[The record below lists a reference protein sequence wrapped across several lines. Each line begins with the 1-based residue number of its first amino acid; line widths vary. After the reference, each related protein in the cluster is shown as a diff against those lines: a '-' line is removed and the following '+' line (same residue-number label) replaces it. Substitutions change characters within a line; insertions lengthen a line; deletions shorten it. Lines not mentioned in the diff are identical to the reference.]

1 MQIQDFE
8 VRVIYN
14 KTMMVKIINM
24 LKNKLLLRR
33 RARWLLLNLAV
44 IYLSIN
50 NKLPPKT
57 KLLYQYFAAHDESL
71 HIVSELDAAILYN
84 LVLKYKPKNC
94 IDLGSGLGTSA
105 AMVAHAMERNS
116 FGRVKSFE
124 QLEWM
129 ADEAKKI
136 IDYKKIPRVS
146 IKQAECVVEKYFG
159 QDFACYEYEYDEQ
172 VDMVIVDGPFHLSN
186 IKKPKSHYEKILPN
200 GDLFRLLPYLN
211 KGAIVFVDARLSS
224 VAAYR
229 KYLRKDF
236 IFSQSRVGYTLMKYK
251 G

>member
-8 VRVIYN
+8 VRVKYN
-14 KTMMVKIINM
+14 RTMMVKIINM
-24 LKNKLLLRR
+24 LKNNLLLRR

-105 AMVAHAMERNS
+105 AMVAMAMEHNN
-116 FGRVKSFE
+116 FGHVQSFE
-124 QLEWM
+124 QLKWM
-129 ADEAKKI
+129 ADEANKIIEEKKI
-136 IDYKKIPRVS
+136 SRVS
-146 IKQAECVVEKYFG
+146 IKYTECVVKKYF
-159 QDFACYEYEYDEQ
+159 
-172 VDMVIVDGPFHLSN
+172 
-186 IKKPKSHYEKILPN
+186 
-200 GDLFRLLPYLN
+200 
-211 KGAIVFVDARLSS
+211 
-224 VAAYR
+224 
-229 KYLRKDF
+229 
-236 IFSQSRVGYTLMKYK
+236 
-251 G
+251 